1 MKPIYWLSAIAACLR
16 YPSPASGQR
25 ATTMN
30 QRAAST
36 NTEILLEKIKADEKL
51 LVATNMDLTDAEA
64 AKFCRQRRLLAI
76 CKSRPKSGPYC
87 GWNWLETFRWFLKAS
102 EQSPYF
108 SARSCDF

>member
-36 NTEILLEKIKADEKL
+36 NTEILLGKIKADEKL
-51 LVATNMDLTDAEA
+51 
-64 AKFCRQRRLLAI
+64 R
-76 CKSRPKSGPYC
+76 
-87 GWNWLETFRWFLKAS
+87 
-102 EQSPYF
+102 
-108 SARSCDF
+108 